1 MIPKHLWIIYK
12 YFLNNTIK
20 YNKNIIKMNTIVI
33 DFKVLN
39 SKYDKSNYKNYLIGI
54 LSHWVWGENSQNFF
68 IESRKILS

>member
-54 LSHWVWGENSQNFF
+54 LSH
-68 IESRKILS
+68 